1 MRSSIRNQILIPLL
15 SIQAVTVTAATVTMA
30 TLAVRRSERE
40 IISRINDVADT
51 LTHGNFPYNESV
63 LNRMRGLSGAHF
75 VVIDSAGNVLHTSL
89 QQLTSLPA
97 ALRQLPRS
105 ADVES
110 LQQAPAILLGRTPYF
125 ATSVQT
131 RNRPPGDSLFILYP
145 RTSLQQARWEAVM
158 PSLLL
163 GTGSLGMM
171 MLVTSWIAN
180 HISRRIRQVQRQVA
194 RIAAGDFHQ
203 VEPVGR
209 EDEVADLALSVNRMC
224 AQLKEMQQTIHR
236 SELARLLAQL
246 GAGLAHQL
254 RNSLTGAK
262 LSVQLHAKR
271 HPDAAADQTLS
282 VALRQLALTEEH
294 VRGLLSIGRVEQVPP
309 EVCELRQV
317 LDDVAFLVSPACQH
331 AKVAFIHPAD
341 VSPPESVEVFADRSG
356 LRAAILN
363 LALNAIEAAGQG
375 GSVAIEL
382 HRRDHEVT
390 VEVVDNG
397 AGPPPELAETL
408 CDPFITT
415 KPEGVGLGLALARQ
429 VAVDYGGQLSWSRS
443 HGETRFRL
451 ALPRHRAL
459 SKGAEWAAS

>member
-51 LTHGNFPYNESV
+51 LTHGNFPYNQSV
-63 LNRMRGLSGAHF
+63 LDRMRGLSGAHF
-75 VVIDSAGNVLHTSL
+75 VVIDSAGNVLHSSL
-89 QQLTSLPA
+89 PQLTKLPA

-110 LQQAPAILLGRTPYF
+110 LQQAPAVLLGRTPYF

-131 RNRPPGDSLFILYP
+131 PNRPPGDSLFILYP

-194 RIAAGDFHQ
+194 RIADGDFYQ

-209 EDEVADLALSVNRMC
+209 EDEVADLAVSVNRMC

-236 SELARLLAQL
+236 SERARLLAQL

-282 VALRQLALTEEH
+282 VALRQLALTEEQ

-317 LDDVAFLVSPACQH
+317 LDDVAFLVSPTCQH
-331 AKVAFIHPAD
+331 AKVGFTQPLD
-341 VSPPESVEVFADRSG
+341 SSPESIEVFADRSG

-397 AGPPPELAETL
+397 PGPPPELAETL

-429 VAVDYGGQLSWSRS
+429 VAADHGGRLSWGRS
-443 HGETRFRL
+443 DGETRFRL